1 MKRPAAGL
9 MAMGVVLGAL
19 ATTHA
24 QQAKG
29 ADKRAAVVGFAGN
42 TPPALR
48 KDLAATALTT
58 FRGVANPTALEVL
71 NCDGLRGPLEAL
83 GHDGALCDSGK
94 IKPEDLVDT
103 GLQYIVTGE
112 AMDVA
117 GTVYLTLSLRNG
129 QGLELQGLSL
139 QGDTATLPRELGRTF
154 GELVRTQL
162 QKDNIGVRAMVADA
176 KNPPGAATGGKTGPR
191 PSGPAATNGPTTM
204 LYLLTQQNPGETTFR
219 WDSQEVLGA
228 RILQDVLLQYGHQGQ
243 PAALKASPSD
253 LKWLKENGNITEEIS
268 RASLA
273 AKTGRSMW
281 MRLAF
286 KELGTLG
293 DPPVR
298 MVWAEGRAGLFH
310 EQGKRT
316 FTSGSYRTLTET
328 LSCNAN
334 PGIAACDA
342 EIRSRLVEP
351 LVRQVLGIDGP

>member
-9 MAMGVVLGAL
+9 LAMGVVLGAL

-24 QQAKG
+24 QQPKG
-29 ADKRAAVVGFAGN
+29 ANRRAAVVGFAGN

-48 KDLAATALTT
+48 KDLVATALTT

-71 NCDGLRGPLEAL
+71 NCDGLRAPLEAL
-83 GHDGALCDSGK
+83 GHDGSLCDSGK

-103 GLQYIVTGE
+103 GLHYIVTGE

-117 GTVYLTLSLRNG
+117 GTVYVTLSLRNG

-139 QGDTATLPRELGRTF
+139 QGDAATLQREVGRAF
-154 GELVRTQL
+154 GELVRNQL
-162 QKDNIGVRAMVADA
+162 QKDNVGVRVMVADSKPA
-176 KNPPGAATGGKTGPR
+176 PAAGNKAAPR
-191 PSGPAATNGPTTM
+191 PAAGAPTPM
-204 LYLLTQQNPGETTFR
+204 LYLITQQNPGETTFR
-219 WDSQEVLGA
+219 WDSQELLGA

-243 PAALKASPSD
+243 PAPLKASSSD
-253 LKWLKENGNITEEIS
+253 LKWLRENGNITDDIS

-273 AKTGRSMW
+273 AKAGRSMW

-286 KELGTLG
+286 RELGTIG

-310 EQGKRT
+310 EHGKRV
-316 FTSGSYRTLTET
+316 FAGGSYRTLTET
-328 LSCNAN
+328 LACNPS

-351 LVRQVLGIDGP
+351 LVRQVLGLDGP